1 MTLSLRP
8 IAALFA
14 ACAFALAIAGCGG
27 EDAKTAADVPS
38 DAIALIGDTPIP
50 RAEFD
55 DLMERAEANYKA
67 QKRPFPKVGSPEYQ
81 DLKTRAVAFLVQR
94 YQFRAEADEL
104 DVEVTDEDVDK
115 KLAEIQKASFDGD
128 REKLLAALKK
138 EGLTEEDAREEI
150 RDRTLQEKLYA
161 KVTEDIEA
169 TEEEQQAYYEKN
181 KQQFSQPASR
191 DVRHILVKS
200 KARADE
206 VYRRL
211 QDGGNFN
218 QLARQYSTDT
228 ATKKI
233 GGKLPVTKGQT
244 VPPFDKVAFALDQGE
259 VGEPVKTTFGWH
271 VIKADSAIREEKV
284 TPFEDVKKSI
294 QDQLVQEKKDKAVKS
309 WLEEMEKKYKEETVY
324 AAGFEPPPT
333 ETGTTGIDS
342 TGAATTSDG

>member
-14 ACAFALAIAGCGG
+14 VCAFALAIAGCGG

-38 DAIALIGDTPIP
+38 DAIALVGDTPIP

-94 YQFRAEADEL
+94 YQFRAEAAEL
-104 DVEVTDEDVDK
+104 DVEATDEDVDK
-115 KLAEIQKASFDGD
+115 KLAEIQKASFDGSRD
-128 REKLLAALKK
+128 KLLAALKK

-169 TEEEQQAYYEKN
+169 SEEEQEAYYEKN

-244 VPPFDKVAFALDQGE
+244 VPPFDKVAFALEQGE

-284 TPFEDVKKSI
+284 TPFEEVKKSI

-342 TGAATTSDG
+342 TGAATTTDG

>member
-14 ACAFALAIAGCGG
+14 VCAFALAIAGCGG

-38 DAIALIGDTPIP
+38 DAIALVGETPIP

-55 DLMERAEANYKA
+55 ELMERAEANYKA

-81 DLKTRAVAFLVQR
+81 DLKTRAGAFLVQR
-94 YQFRAEADEL
+94 YQFRAEAAKL
-104 DVEVTDEDVDK
+104 DVEATDEDVDK
-115 KLAEIQKASFDGD
+115 KLAEIQKASFDGS

-169 TEEEQQAYYEKN
+169 SEEEQEAYYEKN
-181 KQQFSQPASR
+181 KEQFSQPASR

-244 VPPFDKVAFALDQGE
+244 VPPFDKVAFALEQGE

-284 TPFEDVKKSI
+284 TPFEEVKKSI

-333 ETGTTGIDS
+333 TTGTTGIDS
-342 TGAATTSDG
+342 TGAATTTDG